1 MTSRF
6 RLIVLAAG
14 LLTLGSAMEFV
25 AAAPAAQRVGDIELP
40 PITYLC
46 PMNGSLMPDGTIHA
60 DVYEDKAGTCAICK
74 MALTAARLDSI
85 WTCPVHSVIH
95 QKKGGLCR
103 PSYCRASA
111 ATLPSCPSCPFSP
124 P

>member
-6 RLIVLAAG
+6 RFIIFAAAFIA
-14 LLTLGSAMEFV
+14 LGSGFEFV

-60 DVYEDKAGTCAICK
+60 DVYEDAAGTCADCQDGSGGC
-74 MALTAARLDSI
+74 AARIHLDL
-85 WTCPVHSVIH
+85 PVHW
-95 QKKGGLCR
+95 
-103 PSYCRASA
+103 
-111 ATLPSCPSCPFSP
+111 
-124 P
+124 